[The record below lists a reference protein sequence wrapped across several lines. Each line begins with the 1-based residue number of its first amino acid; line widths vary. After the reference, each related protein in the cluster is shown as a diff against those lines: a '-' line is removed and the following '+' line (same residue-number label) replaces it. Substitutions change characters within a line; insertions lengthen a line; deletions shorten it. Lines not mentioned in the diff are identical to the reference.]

1 MPRPSPRFLRI
12 ALPAGAAAAL
22 GAVGIFGHWD
32 ERSWNIAFFVLWGAA
47 VFLLFAL
54 ALRLPLRIGGPRY
67 SAALWNAL
75 LAGGAILVTYAA
87 NVAVFRH
94 DVHLDLSR
102 EGVNTPPPQLEAI
115 VDGLRSDISLT
126 YFYNSAD
133 ENALKAKE
141 LLAVAARQ
149 NHHLRIR
156 AVDLDK
162 EPALARSLGVRAYN
176 TALVEAEDRRVVVE
190 NTVDL
195 AQMSFAVL
203 RVLKQRVDTVCFVT
217 GHGEAVSAT
226 PAHIHYSHV
235 ETLKGHDV
243 PGAGD
248 VLVGERDGLDRLQLA
263 VTTLGYTLRPIVPA
277 TLTAIPSDCAVL
289 ADIGPRRAYAPGEA
303 SLLEGYLARGG
314 RLLLMLDPTFPI
326 GPELA
331 ALLGRLGLTA
341 DPAVVVDPLNHYG
354 SNEDMVAVPYYPPH
368 PITDRVAM
376 SIFPEARPI
385 RVAPPPAGVTASI
398 LASSSNDSHLRPL
411 PQSAALVSAGGG
423 EDKRGPAILAVALE
437 GRWPEAPA
445 GQDKRFR
452 LVLVGNSN
460 FASNAYFPYVSNGE
474 LAIGMIRWLAGDEAV
489 PAVKPQSFSLPQI
502 DLTTRQMRD
511 IFITVELL
519 LPLSV
524 VLVGGFVWWR
534 RR

>member
-1 MPRPSPRFLRI
+1 VPRISSWLPLA
-12 ALPAGAAAAL
+12 ALTTGAAAAVGAL
-22 GAVGIFGHWD
+22 GVFGHWE
-32 ERSWNIAFFVLWGAA
+32 ERSWNIVFFALWGAA

-54 ALRLPLRIGGPRY
+54 AFRLPLRLVGPRY
-67 SAALWNAL
+67 RGALWNAL
-75 LAGGAILVTYAA
+75 LAGAAIVFACAA

-102 EGVNTPPPQLEAI
+102 EGINTPPPQLAAI
-115 VDGLRSDISLT
+115 VDGLRADISLT

-149 NHHLRIR
+149 NRHFQVR

-162 EPALARSLGVRAYN
+162 EPALARRLGIRAYN
-176 TALVEAEDRRVVVE
+176 TALLEAENRRVVVE

-195 AQMSFAVL
+195 AQMSYAVL
-203 RVLKQRVDTVCFVT
+203 RVLRKRVDTLCLVT
-217 GHGEAVSAT
+217 GHGESVSAT
-226 PAHIHYSHV
+226 PAHFHYSHL

-263 VTTLGYTLRPIVPA
+263 VTALGYTLRPIAPTA
-277 TLTAIPSDCAVL
+277 MTAIPGDCVVV

-303 SLLEGYLARGG
+303 GLLAAYLAGGG
-314 RLLLMLDPTFPI
+314 RLLLMLDPTFPM
-326 GPELA
+326 GSELGG
-331 ALLGRLGLTA
+331 LLDHLGVSA
-341 DPAVVVDPLNHYG
+341 DPAVVIDPLNHYG
-354 SNEDMVAVPYYPPH
+354 SDADKVAVPYYPPH
-368 PITDRVAM
+368 PITNRVAM

-385 RVAPPPAGVTASI
+385 RVAPPPPGIVASV
-398 LASSSNDSHLRPL
+398 LATSSNDSYLQPV
-411 PQSAALVSAGGG
+411 PQRAANASADTGDA
-423 EDKRGPAILAVALE
+423 KRGAAILAVALE
-437 GRWPEAPA
+437 GVWPGARD
-445 GQDKRFR
+445 GTGKRFR

-460 FASNAYFPYVSNGE
+460 FATNAYFPYVSNGE
-474 LAIGMIRWLAGDEAV
+474 LAVGIIRWLADDEST
-489 PAVKPQSFSLPQI
+489 PMVKPQSFSLTQI
-502 DLTTRQMRD
+502 DLTARQMRD
-511 IFITVELL
+511 IFVAVELL

-524 VLVGGFVWWR
+524 VLAGGIVWWR